1 MGVQFG
7 RWNFDG
13 RPVDP
18 DYLQKAGRM
27 LAPYGP
33 DGEGTFIKDGA
44 GILFRGFHT
53 TREARN
59 ENQPTVAASGAVLTW
74 DGRLDNRAELLGEL
88 GGIPTARAT
97 DAETV
102 AASHEEWGTDCLAKL
117 LGDWALAIWSPRDRS
132 LLLAKDFAGTRHLF
146 YSIDREQVT
155 WSTILDPL
163 VLLAGKSFTLDE
175 EYIAG
180 WLSFFPAT
188 HLTPYVGIHSVPP
201 SCFARI
207 TPQGKSIH
215 KYWDFDAKK
224 RIRYRTDGEYEEHF
238 RQAFGESVK
247 RRLRS
252 DSPVLAELSG
262 GMDSSSIVC
271 VADEILAQGRR
282 ETPRLDTVSYY
293 NDSEPNWNEKPYF
306 TKVEEKRG
314 RTGFHIDVGADD
326 SLRFERDPGRFEATP
341 GTAGKPS
348 ASAREFAA
356 CLLSQGN
363 RVVLSGI
370 GGDEVTGGVPTPA
383 PELMDF
389 LARARFRQL
398 AHQLKVW
405 ALEKKKPWFHI
416 LFDALRGFLPSSL
429 AGVRGALQP
438 APWLREE
445 FTGRY
450 RAALSGYPARVKLL
464 GPLPSFQENLSTFET
479 LRRQLAHSARSP
491 EPVHAKR
498 YPYLDR
504 DLLEFLYGVP
514 REQLVRPGARRS
526 LMRRALRG
534 IVPDRI
540 LDRKRKAFVVRGPMI
555 VLASSGDKW
564 METVRD
570 MNDMLPNFL
579 DMTAFSKA
587 IESAHEGQNVSM
599 IAMIRLLG
607 AGIWLKQGA
616 DRGLFREVA
625 VREAGENKQGWQ
637 GRPLRSKSSA
647 S

>member
-1 MGVQFG
+1 MSAQFG
-7 RWNFDG
+7 RWNLDG
-13 RPVDP
+13 RPVSP
-18 DYLQKAGRM
+18 DYLEKAGRM

-33 DGEGTFIKDGA
+33 DGEGTYIKDGA
-44 GILFRGFHT
+44 GILFRAFHT

-59 ENQPTVAASGAVLTW
+59 ERQPRVLAPGAVLTW
-74 DGRLDNRAELLGEL
+74 DGRLDNRTELIGKLN
-88 GGIPTARAT
+88 GIVTAKAT
-97 DAETV
+97 DAEIV
-102 AASHEEWGTDCLAKL
+102 AAAYEEWGTDCLAKL
-117 LGDWALAIWSPRDRS
+117 LGDWALAIWNPRNRS

-146 YSIDREQVT
+146 YSLDREQVT
-155 WSTILDPL
+155 WSTILDHL
-163 VLLAGKSFTLDE
+163 VLLAGKTFALEE

-201 SCFARI
+201 ACFASI

-215 KYWDFDAKK
+215 KYWDFDPKK

-238 RQAFGESVK
+238 RQVFRESVR

-271 VADEILAQGRR
+271 MADEILARGEG

-293 NDSEPNWNEKPYF
+293 NDAEPNWNEKPYF

-314 RTGFHIDVGADD
+314 RSGCHIDVGKDD
-326 SLRFERDPGRFEATP
+326 PLRFELEPGRFAATP
-341 GTAGKPS
+341 GASVKPC
-348 ASAREFAA
+348 ASAREFTA

-370 GGDEVTGGVPTPA
+370 GGDEVTGGVPTPV
-383 PELMDF
+383 PELMD
-389 LARARFRQL
+389 LIARARFGRL
-398 AHQLKVW
+398 ARQLKVW
-405 ALEKKKPWFHI
+405 ALNKRKPWFH
-416 LFDALRGFLPSSL
+416 LFFEALREFLPASFAS
-429 AGVRGALQP
+429 VPRHLQP
-438 APWLREE
+438 TPWLRRE

-450 RAALSGYPARVKLL
+450 RAALAGYPARVKLL

-479 LRRQLAHSARSP
+479 LRRQLAHTALSP

-498 YPYLDR
+498 YPHLDR
-504 DLLEFLYGVP
+504 DLLEFLYSVP
-514 REQLVRPGARRS
+514 REQLVKPGARRS

-534 IVPDRI
+534 IVPDGI
-540 LDRKRKAFVVRGPMI
+540 LDRKRKAFVVRGPMTT
-555 VLASSGDKW
+555 LASHGDKW
-564 METVRD
+564 VETFRD
-570 MNDMLPNFL
+570 MNDMLPYFL

-587 IESAHEGQNVSM
+587 IENAREGQNVFM
-599 IAMIRLLG
+599 IAMIRMLG
-607 AGIWLKQGA
+607 AGFWLKQAA
-616 DRGLFREVA
+616 DRGFFREVA
-625 VREAGENKQGWQ
+625 AREAGENKQGWQ
-637 GRPLRSKSSA
+637 GRPFPSKGSA